1 MDELQEMREQMAALK
16 EKLNKQEVVND
27 RLIRDVLIKKKK
39 SVDKNIWFVGICG
52 LITITIGNLAFSY
65 WGVSSWFLIGTT
77 ILMLVCFLMTL
88 IPHNWVKKA
97 DIQSGNLLVAA
108 KQVRRLRKLYKDWE
122 IIGIGLAV
130 IWLAWLFI
138 EFSAAI
144 ENKQI
149 LYLLIGASV
158 VGGIIGGIIGLK
170 VSRNI
175 VHTLDEMI
183 QEIEEMSEL
192 DEENDKEETETKN

>member
-1 MDELQEMREQMAALK
+1 MDELQEMREQLAALK

-77 ILMLVCFLMTL
+77 MLMLVCFLMTL

-122 IIGIGLAV
+122 IIGIVLAV

-138 EFSAAI
+138 EFSAVI
-144 ENKQI
+144 ENKQMLYI
-149 LYLLIGASV
+149 LVGASV
-158 VGGIIGGIIGLK
+158 VGGTIGGIIGLK
-170 VSRNI
+170 ISRK
-175 VHTLDEMI
+175 VMHTLDEMI

-192 DEENDKEETETKN
+192 DEENDKAAKGL

>member
-1 MDELQEMREQMAALK
+1 MDELQEMREQLAALK

-39 SVDKNIWFVGICG
+39 SVDKNIWFAGICG
-52 LITITIGNLAFSY
+52 LITITIGNLTWSS

-77 ILMLVCFLMTL
+77 VFVLVCILMTI
-88 IPHNWVKKA
+88 IPHNWVKKE

-108 KQVRRLRKLYKDWE
+108 KQIRRLRKLYKDWE
-122 IIGIGLAV
+122 IIGIILAI
-130 IWLAWLFI
+130 IWATWLFI

-149 LYLLIGASV
+149 LYLLIGASA

-170 VSRNI
+170 VSRNV

-183 QEIEEMSEL
+183 QEIEDTSEL
-192 DEENDKEETETKN
+192 DEKKEELKNEG

>member
-1 MDELQEMREQMAALK
+1 MDELQEMREQLAALK

-52 LITITIGNLAFSY
+52 LFTVTIGNWTFSDL
-65 WGVSSWFLIGTT
+65 GVSTWFLIGTT
-77 ILMLVCFLMTL
+77 VLMLVSFLLTI

-108 KQVRRLRKLYKDWE
+108 KQARRLRKLYKDWE
-122 IIGIGLAV
+122 IIGIVLAV
-130 IWLAWLFI
+130 IWLAWLFV
-138 EFSAAI
+138 EFSAVI
-144 ENKQI
+144 ENKQMLYI
-149 LYLLIGASV
+149 LVGASV
-158 VGGIIGGIIGLK
+158 VGGTIGGIIGLK
-170 VSRNI
+170 ISRK
-175 VHTLDEMI
+175 VMHTLDEMI

-192 DEENDKEETETKN
+192 DEEK

>member
-1 MDELQEMREQMAALK
+1 MDELQEMREQLAALK
-16 EKLNKQEVVND
+16 EKLSKQEVVND

-52 LITITIGNLAFSY
+52 LITITIGNLKWSS
-65 WGVSSWFLIGTT
+65 WGVSSWFLIGTAVFVLVC
-77 ILMLVCFLMTL
+77 ILMTI
-88 IPHNWVKKA
+88 IPHNWVKKE

-122 IIGIGLAV
+122 SIGSVLAV

-149 LYLLIGASV
+149 LYLFIGASV

-183 QEIEEMSEL
+183 QEIDQMS
-192 DEENDKEETETKN
+192 DTDKKNDK

>member
-39 SVDKNIWFVGICG
+39 SVDKNIWFVEICG

-65 WGVSSWFLIGTT
+65 WGESSWFLIGTT

-122 IIGIGLAV
+122 IIGIVLAV

-192 DEENDKEETETKN
+192 DEENDKEEKGL

>member
-1 MDELQEMREQMAALK
+1 MDELQEMREQLAALK
-16 EKLNKQEVVND
+16 EKMNAQEMVND
-27 RLIRDVLIKKKK
+27 RLIRDILIKKKK
-39 SVDKNIWFVGICG
+39 SVDKNIWLVGICG
-52 LITITIGNLAFSY
+52 LFTATIGNWAFSY
-65 WGVSSWFLIGTT
+65 WGVSTWFLIGTT
-77 ILMLVCFLMTL
+77 VLMLASFLLTI

-122 IIGIGLAV
+122 IISIILAI
-130 IWLAWLFI
+130 IWATWLFI

-149 LYLLIGASV
+149 LYLLIGASI

-175 VHTLDEMI
+175 VYTLDEMI

-192 DEENDKEETETKN
+192 DEKNDDKEKGL

>member
-1 MDELQEMREQMAALK
+1 MDELQEMREQLAALK

-27 RLIRDVLIKKKK
+27 RLIRDVLSQKKK

-52 LITITIGNLAFSY
+52 LITITIGNSTWSS

-77 ILMLVCFLMTL
+77 VFVLVCILMTI
-88 IPHNWVKKA
+88 IPHNWVKKK

-108 KQVRRLRKLYKDWE
+108 KQVHRLRKLYKNWE
-122 IIGIGLAV
+122 IVGIILAI
-130 IWLAWLFI
+130 IWAAWLFI
-138 EFSAAI
+138 EFSAVI

-170 VSRNI
+170 ISRKTI
-175 VHTLDEMI
+175 HTLDEMI

-192 DEENDKEETETKN
+192 DEEDKEEKGDL

>member
-1 MDELQEMREQMAALK
+1 MDELQEMREQLAALK

-122 IIGIGLAV
+122 IIGIVLAV

-192 DEENDKEETETKN
+192 DEENDKEESETKN

>member
-16 EKLNKQEVVND
+16 EKMNAQEMVND
-27 RLIRDVLIKKKK
+27 RLIRDILIKKKK
-39 SVDKNIWFVGICG
+39 SVDKNIWMVGICG
-52 LITITIGNLAFSY
+52 LFTATIGNWAFSNL
-65 WGVSSWFLIGTT
+65 GVSTWFLIGTT
-77 ILMLVCFLMTL
+77 VLMLASFLLTI
-88 IPHNWVKKA
+88 IPHNWVKKE

-122 IIGIGLAV
+122 IIGIILAI
-130 IWLAWLFI
+130 IWAIWLFI
-138 EFSAAI
+138 EFSSAI

-170 VSRNI
+170 ESRNV

-183 QEIEEMSEL
+183 QEIEDMSEL
-192 DEENDKEETETKN
+192 DEKNDKEEKGL

>member
-1 MDELQEMREQMAALK
+1 MDELQEMRKQMAALK

-77 ILMLVCFLMTL
+77 MLMLVCFLMTL

-122 IIGIGLAV
+122 IIGIVLAV

-144 ENKQI
+144 ENKQM
-149 LYLLIGASV
+149 LHLLIGASV
-158 VGGIIGGIIGLK
+158 VGGTIGGIIGLK
-170 VSRNI
+170 ISRK
-175 VHTLDEMI
+175 VMHTLDEMI
-183 QEIEEMSEL
+183 QEIDQMS
-192 DEENDKEETETKN
+192 DTDKKNDK

>member
-1 MDELQEMREQMAALK
+1 MDELQEMREQLAALK

-52 LITITIGNLAFSY
+52 LITITIGNWTFFDL
-65 WGVSSWFLIGTT
+65 GVSTWFLIGTT
-77 ILMLVCFLMTL
+77 VLMLASFLLTI

-108 KQVRRLRKLYKDWE
+108 KQARRLRKLYKDLE
-122 IIGIGLAV
+122 IIGIVLAV

-144 ENKQI
+144 ENKQMLYI
-149 LYLLIGASV
+149 LVGAAAI
-158 VGGIIGGIIGLK
+158 GGIIGGIIGL
-170 VSRNI
+170 VLSRKTI
-175 VHTLDEMI
+175 HTLDEMI

-192 DEENDKEETETKN
+192 DEEK

>member
-1 MDELQEMREQMAALK
+1 MDELQEMREQLAALK

-122 IIGIGLAV
+122 IIGIVLAV

-144 ENKQI
+144 ENK
-149 LYLLIGASV
+149 LMLHVLIVASV
-158 VGGIIGGIIGLK
+158 VGGTIGGIIGLK
-170 VSRNI
+170 ISRK
-175 VHTLDEMI
+175 VMHTLDEMI
-183 QEIEEMSEL
+183 QEIDQMS
-192 DEENDKEETETKN
+192 DTDKKNDK